1 MRKRYNDE
9 QSPAFQFYAND
20 WISDTNRL
28 NMSLEEQGIYIL
40 LYCHCWRVYKL
51 TFDFNTLA
59 KICNTR
65 PNVMKKAWRNM
76 EHLFIVEDNYIY
88 CLQAEEERDRQT
100 QNRIKKQQAGKK
112 GAEVR
117 WGDVRQD

>member
-28 NMSLEEQGIYIL
+28 NMTLEEQGLYIL

-51 TFDFNTLA
+51 PFDYNVLA
-59 KICNTR
+59 KLCNTR
-65 PNVMKKAWRNM
+65 PSAVKKAWKSM
-76 EHLFIVEDNYIY
+76 EHLFIVEDKMMY
-88 CLQAEEERDRQT
+88 CIQAEEERDRQIE
-100 QNRIKKQQAGKK
+100 NRLKKQKAGKK

-117 WGDVRQD
+117 WSDVRQD

>member
-9 QSPAFQFYAND
+9 QSPSFQFYAND

-28 NMSLEEQGIYIL
+28 NMSLDEQGIYIL

-51 TFDFNTLA
+51 PHDNKVLA
-59 KICNTR
+59 KICNTTSG
-65 PNVMKKAWRNM
+65 VMKRAWPNM
-76 EHLFIVEDNYIY
+76 AHLFYVEDGYIH
-88 CLQAEEERDRQT
+88 CVQAEEERERQT
-100 QNRIKKQQAGKK
+100 QNRLKKQKAGKK

-117 WGDVRQD
+117 WGDDRSD